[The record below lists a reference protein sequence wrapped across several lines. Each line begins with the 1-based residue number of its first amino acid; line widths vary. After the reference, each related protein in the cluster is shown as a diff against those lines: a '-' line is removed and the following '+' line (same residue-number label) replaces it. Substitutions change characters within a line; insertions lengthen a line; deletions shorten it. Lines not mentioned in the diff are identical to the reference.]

1 MRYRSVAMCVAAL
14 SCAPISMAD
23 AQSVYVAP
31 GGVYVASGNV
41 YVAPAPAPYGAPVPG
56 VAGPATV
63 YAPPPAYYGAPGPVY
78 AAPPP
83 AYGAPAAVYGAP
95 ASVYVGREPAYV
107 VRGHILGPTEAYAA
121 ELPPRPPAPIPYNLR
136 PRW

>member
-1 MRYRSVAMCVAAL
+1 MRYRSIVMCAAAL
-14 SCAPISMAD
+14 SCAPISIAD

-41 YVAPAPAPYGAPVPG
+41 YVTPAPAPYGAPVPG
-56 VAGPATV
+56 VGGPPSV
-63 YAPPPAYYGAPGPVY
+63 YPPPPYGAPGPVY
-78 AAPPP
+78 AAPPS
-83 AYGAPAAVYGAP
+83 AYYGAPATIYAAP
-95 ASVYVGREPAYV
+95 PPAYV
-107 VRGHILGPTEAYAA
+107 MRGRILGPTEVYAA